1 MIEEKLKEWFEELTI
16 SRQELSNMPIC
27 PFAKSVIK
35 SKEYTVEETDLDS
48 IAFQISKANVQVYKV
63 CIYYLPSYKLYDPE
77 ALEAKTALLNR
88 TFMNGNKVVLDN
100 DPRSPFIIN
109 GLTTNFPD
117 CYLWVVQDLADLL
130 SKSNSLKFTDY
141 YNYWTKEQLQGL
153 EEWRTPTVI

>member
-1 MIEEKLKEWFEELTI
+1 MNPYSDVEVT
-16 SRQELSNMPIC
+16 
-27 PFAKSVIK
+27 
-35 SKEYTVEETDLDS
+35 KEYTIREFDET
-48 IAFQISKANVQVYKV
+48 I
-63 CIYYLPSYKLYDPE
+63 DPE

-100 DPRSPFIIN
+100 DPRSPFIIH

-141 YNYWTKEQLQGL
+141 YNYWTKEQLD
-153 EEWRTPTVI
+153 EVVTWRTIQQD